1 MTSGIPSSPQDCRR
15 GIRFGYS
22 GAMTVHAMNPRMK
35 CRAARLAAPMAV
47 AALGLWLGGQAFA
60 AEGPDPATLRKQ
72 ALELLGPI
80 PDKMPGADKDT
91 PALVKLGKE
100 LYFEKALS
108 ENQTQSCNSCH
119 QVEGRKGG
127 VDNEA
132 TSPGAFGKRGGRNS
146 PTTLNAGFQLAQF
159 WDGRADDLVAQAKG
173 PVLNPVE
180 MAMPSEE
187 VVVKRLKGLPKYSD
201 LFRAAFPGS
210 GDPISYHNMAL
221 AIAAFERTLITR
233 DRFDDFLKGKDTA
246 LSTKE
251 LKGLQEFLNLGC
263 TTCHYGPVIGGQ
275 VYQKIGLVN
284 PFPTDDKGRS
294 EVTKDEDDQFKFK
307 VPMLRNIA
315 ITGPYFHKGQIAS
328 LEEAVRKMAWHQLGK
343 EVSEDQVKSL
353 VAFLQSLTDKARAS
367 SGNVSIGVGDTGPQI
382 ATR

>member
-1 MTSGIPSSPQDCRR
+1 MTAHP
-15 GIRFGYS
+15 
-22 GAMTVHAMNPRMK
+22 MNPQSNGRLV
-35 CRAARLAAPMAV
+35 RASASLAV
-47 AALGLWLGGQAFA
+47 AMGLWLGIETRA
-60 AEGPDPATLRKQ
+60 AEAPDAATLRKQ

-127 VDNEA
+127 VDNEP

-187 VVVKRLKGLPKYSD
+187 VVVKRLKGLPKYGE
-201 LFRAAFPGS
+201 LFRGAFPGVA
-210 GDPISYHNMAL
+210 DPITYHNMAV

-233 DRFDDFLKGKDTA
+233 DRFDDFLKGKDAA
-246 LSTKE
+246 LSAVE
-251 LKGLQEFLNLGC
+251 LKGLQEFLTLGC
-263 TTCHYGPVIGGQ
+263 TTCHYGPVVGGQ

-284 PFPTDDKGRS
+284 TFPTDDKGRFD
-294 EVTKDEDDQFKFK
+294 VTKDEDDQFKFK

-315 ITGPYFHKGQIAS
+315 ITGPYFHKGQIAT

-343 EVSEDQVKSL
+343 EVSDDQVKTL

-367 SGNVSIGVGDTGPQI
+367 SGRAGVHAEGAGPNI